1 VRALYAGRSFI
12 ASEKRPA
19 GKESIVLLYGYCIPN
34 AMLPKTIEVRRVRPQ
49 RVGYQCLG
57 TKVDGSFI
65 GQTGK
70 KYENSLD
77 WRSGRLSR
85 PCRSYAQ
92 TGEKESLRS
101 HVRNESIVVWLPFD
115 VLE

>member
-1 VRALYAGRSFI
+1 
-12 ASEKRPA
+12 
-19 GKESIVLLYGYCIPN
+19 
-34 AMLPKTIEVRRVRPQ
+34 MLPKTIEVRRVRPQ

-77 WRSGRLSR
+77 WREWEVTPSMSQI
-85 PCRSYAQ
+85 RSQTDWQ
-92 TGEKESLRS
+92 TGEKESLHS
-101 HVRNESIVVWLPFD
+101 HVRNEPIVVWLPFD